1 MNYYS
6 CCRGNTQTA
15 EEKKL
20 ISSVIK
26 KAYND
31 LGRIKFR
38 EVLALIHFILL
49 ALLWISRNPGGVG
62 GWGSLFPKGWEKNI
76 SPADNNP
83 ILTQPI
89 LAALIEQCYTLT
101 FFLVSLLF
109 SQPTEKGKNK
119 QFLLK
124 WTSIQSRTWLHC
136 CISERKISLGVVLTM
151 LSINRKSWTFTS

>member
-1 MNYYS
+1 MKYYS

-26 KAYND
+26 KAYDD

-62 GWGSLFPKGWEKNI
+62 GWGSLFPKGWEKSI
-76 SPADNNP
+76 FPADNNP

-101 FFLVSLLF
+101 FFSWACCSANQLKKEKINNIYWNEPRF
-109 SQPTEKGKNK
+109 SRE
-119 QFLLK
+119 LD
-124 WTSIQSRTWLHC
+124 
-136 CISERKISLGVVLTM
+136 CIAAWVSERWDRCTHNVIS
-151 LSINRKSWTFTS
+151 